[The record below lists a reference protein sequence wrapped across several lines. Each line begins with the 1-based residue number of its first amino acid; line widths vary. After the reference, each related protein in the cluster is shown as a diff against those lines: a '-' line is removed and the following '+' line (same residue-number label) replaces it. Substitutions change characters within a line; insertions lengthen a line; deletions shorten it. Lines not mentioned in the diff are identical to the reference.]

1 MNSIFEYK
9 TSIYLITVETLDVQ
23 VVINANTFLKWDQ
36 IHSMGDSKIVILGSN
51 LNILSFSFYYNSFV
65 RVVIFQVNYEI
76 E

>member
-23 VVINANTFLKWDQ
+23 VVINANTFLKWDH

>member
-9 TSIYLITVETLDVQ
+9 TSIYLIIVETLDVQ
-23 VVINANTFLKWDQ
+23 VVINANSFLKWDH
-36 IHSMGDSKIVILGSN
+36 IHSMGDRKIVILGSN
-51 LNILSFSFYYNSFV
+51 LNILSFSFYFNSFV